1 MHPSTEYS
9 PRFIILLRIVVVAL
23 VSLFSGCSS
32 ETATVKQLPPVE
44 AEQPVAASNLVQP
57 PVMSLEQ
64 PNLADAAFQ
73 NPPNEYRI
81 TQYQLTPQTLKK
93 YPQYGIGGTM
103 AFFYSVLYPECGK
116 ENYKLGA
123 DGPAI
128 IGKMVDAAQAMDYK
142 VWLADDWGYPS
153 GMAGGRVVA
162 ENPEYAV
169 KSLTM
174 LTVSGQNRVQID
186 YTLPEDLYDI
196 VSATLYPLNEGRIDL
211 SAGKPVPF
219 SAKGIRAS
227 GISGNW
233 ELRIF
238 ARYVRDKDTQ
248 AQSTMPQFGH
258 TGRYPDLMNR
268 EAMGRFIANMHEP
281 ILAQIKDPASQV
293 EGFYCNEPNLMQT
306 HWTRDYDAPYACAPW
321 SDGLAAQFKQMHGY
335 EITLILPTLFEGD
348 DDVARRGRLHY
359 RQAVAE
365 LLTDSFSRQIR
376 EWCNERGIKSS
387 GHYLLNDYLSMHV
400 QGYGDMMKFVSEFDV
415 PALDIPIPNPD
426 DFQDFS
432 YQQSRFFSS
441 VASWKKRDETIMLL
455 DPIIGG
461 YGLSRL
467 SPDLPLLLNSVNMAC
482 FHGVN
487 FFTSYLPLEA
497 KESKDARGR
506 DKSASGYTKEEYTFF
521 NEYTG
526 RLTQVLHGAQRE
538 AGVGLYYPIAMF
550 QADLIASNKF
560 WPTIRAQHKKRQQ
573 AWDHTERALLDGDV
587 EYMIVHPEAV
597 AEAPIVDGRMEIGF
611 GAYHTLVMPQLDFIP
626 LAVAKQLKAFQA
638 AGGSVIWVDQVPR
651 GAEHIQNDRTV
662 AASLQGAK
670 ATPVKALSAAI
681 PNSYSQDFDLSF
693 KPGSDQL
700 AVGRFHKDG
709 KQVYLLVN
717 RTQEALTVE
726 VAGRRV
732 GDAAM
737 GQVLDPSTGTADQ
750 VQLPITLNL
759 QANRSLLLI
768 PDDAYLAQDLLT
780 N

>member
-1 MHPSTEYS
+1 MAACLASMTLPS
-9 PRFIILLRIVVVAL
+9 V
-23 VSLFSGCSS
+23 CSS
-32 ETATVKQLPPVE
+32 ETATVKPPTPVE
-44 AEQPVAASNLVQP
+44 AEQPAAASNLVQT
-57 PVMSLEQ
+57 PVMSPEQ
-64 PNLADAAFQ
+64 PNVAEAAFK

-81 TQYQLTPQTLKK
+81 TQYGLTPQTLEK

-103 AFFYSVLYPECGK
+103 GFFFGVLYPECGK
-116 ENYKLGA
+116 EDYLFSKG
-123 DGPAI
+123 DPAI
-128 IGKMVDAAQAMDYK
+128 IGQMVDAAQAMDYK

-162 ENPEYAV
+162 ENPDYAV

-174 LTVSGQNRVQID
+174 LTVKGKGRVQIH
-186 YTLPEDLYDI
+186 YTLPKDLHDI
-196 VSATLYPLNEGRIDL
+196 VSAILYPVNGDRIDL
-211 SAGKPVPF
+211 SAGKPVQF

-227 GISGNW
+227 GMNGPW
-233 ELRIF
+233 ELRVF
-238 ARYVRDKDTQ
+238 ARYVRDKHTQ
-248 AQSTMPQFGH
+248 AQSTMLQFGH

-281 ILAQIKDPASQV
+281 ILAQIKDPANQV

-306 HWTRDYDAPYACAPW
+306 HWTGASDAPYLCAPW
-321 SDGLAAQFKQMHGY
+321 SDGLAAQFEQMHGY

-365 LLTDSFSRQIR
+365 LLTDSFARQIR
-376 EWCNERGIKSS
+376 EWCHARGIKSS

-415 PALDIPIPNPD
+415 PALDIPIPNPNQ
-426 DFQDFS
+426 FQDFA

-487 FFTSYLPLEA
+487 YFTSYLPLDPMN
-497 KESKDARGR
+497 SKDAKGR
-506 DKSASGYTKEEYTFF
+506 DRSASGYTKEEYTFF

-526 RLTQVLHGAQRE
+526 RMTQVLRGAQRE

-550 QADLIASNKF
+550 QADLLASNKF
-560 WPTIRAQHKKRQQ
+560 WPTIRNQHKKRQQ

-597 AEAPIVDGRMEIGF
+597 AEASIADGRMEIGF
-611 GAYHTLVMPQLDFIP
+611 GSYHTLVMPQLDLIP

-638 AGGSVIWVDQVPR
+638 AGGTVVWVGQVPR
-651 GAEHIQNDRTV
+651 GAEHIRNDRTV
-662 AASLQGAK
+662 VASLQGAK
-670 ATPVKALSAAI
+670 ATPVKALAAAI
-681 PNSYSQDFDLSF
+681 PNSYSAEFDLSF
-693 KPGSDQL
+693 TPGTDQL

-726 VAGRRV
+726 VNGPRSGALAVGRL
-732 GDAAM
+732 
-737 GQVLDPSTGTADQ
+737 LDPSTGTAHQ
-750 VQLPITLNL
+750 LQLPVTLNL

-768 PDDAYLAQDLLT
+768 PERAYLAPSLSQ